1 MTDMRRA
8 TLDDVPAMAAVLNGW
23 VDATDWFP
31 RVFTAE
37 ELEGFVRAAVP
48 LREVWVAGDPV
59 CAYLSYNRETGQVVA
74 LYVSVTGQ
82 GIGKALLDK
91 VKEGRDA
98 LWLTTHAPNVAAQRF
113 YTREGF
119 REVSRH
125 MPEPPET
132 VEEIRM
138 EWRA

>member
-1 MTDMRRA
+1 MTDIRRA
-8 TLDDVPAMAAVLNGW
+8 TPDDVPAMATVLNGW

-37 ELEGFVRAAVP
+37 ELEGFIRAAVP

-59 CAYLSYNRETGQVVA
+59 HAYLSYNRETGQVVA
-74 LYVSVTGQ
+74 LYSSVTGQ
-82 GIGKALLDK
+82 GVGKALMDK

-98 LWLTTHAPNVAAQRF
+98 LWLTTHVPNVAAQRF
-113 YTREGF
+113 YAREGF

-125 MPEPPET
+125 MPEPPEV

-138 EWRA
+138 EWQA